1 MCKTLQIYRISTNNL
16 KPLPFLDRTR
26 YFIKAQ
32 IKTQLRNSCHLTPS
46 PKLFSQYTQFIARK
60 KSCKKRENYLPLTAV
75 ELTLADFLELWP
87 TQLLLLPTK
96 ELEP

>member
-16 KPLPFLDRTR
+16 KSLPFLDRTR

-32 IKTQLRNSCHLTPS
+32 IKTQLRNSYHLSPS
-46 PKLFSQYTQFIARK
+46 IQYTQFIARK
-60 KSCKKRENYLPLTAV
+60 NHAKKENCYLPLTAV
-75 ELTLADFLELWP
+75 ELTLAGFLELWP
-87 TQLLLLPTK
+87 TQPLLLPTK